1 PMVTVPFHLSYFRLY
16 DSATITCQACSI
28 PAPTIFDVFRPR
40 KAVPIKKGVKEKFEE
55 FLNQTCRQVTVTI
68 HLTHSSLFGPY
79 VCRAR
84 NSLGVNHVEFIL
96 KESTKQIKPATE
108 HQPSGMSMN
117 SSTSSTFVTANENEA
132 PKSNILATM
141 FTTQSI
147 ARTNPS
153 SKLSLSSVLILI
165 PLLVLMI

>member
-68 HLTHSSLFGPY
+68 HLTHPSLFGPY

-96 KESTKQIKPATE
+96 KESTKQIKPTAE
-108 HQPSGMSMN
+108 HQPSAMSMN
-117 SSTSSTFVTANENEA
+117 SSTSSTFVTANENGA
-132 PKSNILATM
+132 PKSNILSTI

-153 SKLSLSSVLILI
+153 SKLSSSVFILIL
-165 PLLVLMI
+165 LLIFMI